1 MSANVDLNQRPDY
14 DAVLQDIADY
24 VLDYRIDSA
33 EALDTAR
40 NCLMDT
46 LGCGLLALRFP
57 ECTKHLGPLVEAPWS
72 RTARGCRAPPS
83 GSTRSRPPGT
93 SAASSAGWT
102 TTTPGWPPSGAI
114 LGQPRRHPRRRRPP
128 LAETPGQRRS
138 AAEHAPGTGSDD
150 HGSRDPGRDRPGELV
165 QSRRPRP
172 CAAGQGRV
180 HRRLRQADGG
190 RPRATAGRPL
200 PRLRRRPGPAHLPS
214 RTERRLA
221 QVLGRWR
228 RDEPRRTPGGHR
240 LARRDGHPRRA
251 QRAAVGFL
259 RCPVQP
265 HQQGP
270 GDQARTSGASASPR
284 ATAAT

>member
-1 MSANVDLNQRPDY
+1 MPTSISTNVRLRRRPAGHRRLRAGLPHRFHGGPGHRPQLPDGYPRLRCRWRCASRNAPSTSARWS
-14 DAVLQDIADY
+14 
-24 VLDYRIDSA
+24 R
-33 EALDTAR
+33 
-40 NCLMDT
+40 
-46 LGCGLLALRFP
+46 
-57 ECTKHLGPLVEAPWS
+57 APWS

-228 RDEPRRTPGGHR
+228 RNEPRRAPGGHR
-240 LARRDGHPRRA
+240 LARRDGIPGVLSAPQWGFYDVLFSHTSKDLATKPEDKRR
-251 QRAAVGFL
+251 F
-259 RCPVQP
+259 
-265 HQQGP
+265 
-270 GDQARTSGASASPR
+270 SFPR

>member
-1 MSANVDLNQRPDY
+1 MHQAPRPAGRGHPGPARRAGAGHLLPARPGQGRLGHRLHRPLAGLQRH
-14 DAVLQDIADY
+14 
-24 VLDYRIDSA
+24 
-33 EALDTAR
+33 
-40 NCLMDT
+40 
-46 LGCGLLALRFP
+46 LAGRRV
-57 ECTKHLGPLVEAPWS
+57 GPS
-72 RTARGCRAPPS
+72 
-83 GSTRSRPPGT
+83 
-93 SAASSAGWT
+93 
-102 TTTPGWPPSGAI
+102 

-150 HGSRDPGRDRPGELV
+150 HGPRDPGRDRPGELV

-228 RDEPRRTPGGHR
+228 RDEPRRAPGGHR
-240 LARRDGHPRRA
+240 LARRDGHSRRA

-270 GDQARTSGASASPR
+270 GDQARGQAALQLPPR